1 MKKYIFLA
9 VSTCLLIGISFWI
22 PQMVL
27 SSYPEVKLIQ
37 LQTTYS
43 QDTVSVSGKIQEE
56 NQTEIT
62 TDFPL
67 VIDQVL
73 VKEGDVIEIGDCLA
87 TVDQPATK
95 DSLSSLS
102 DTIGQKIPQEFS
114 DRLSGLMDQEYGI
127 RIPSGIYATAKGVV
141 TAVNLQAHAISPIG
155 QPAVILSDLSV
166 LQVKAQA
173 GESQISDL
181 AVGQPAIVTGTA
193 LGDSSYSAV
202 ITEIAPTATTRM
214 NGMTTETVVDITL
227 AIEET
232 DDTLKPGYQVDVT
245 IVTGDANR
253 LMAPY
258 QSIGQDES
266 GQEYVYI
273 YQDGKAVRRNVTTGK
288 EEEDMVEIVSGVS
301 AGEWMITEQDK
312 ISGNEVSVFATKENE
327 G

>member
-1 MKKYIFLA
+1 
-9 VSTCLLIGISFWI
+9 
-22 PQMVL
+22 
-27 SSYPEVKLIQ
+27 
-37 LQTTYS
+37 
-43 QDTVSVSGKIQEE
+43 
-56 NQTEIT
+56 
-62 TDFPL
+62 
-67 VIDQVL
+67 
-73 VKEGDVIEIGDCLA
+73 
-87 TVDQPATK
+87 
-95 DSLSSLS
+95 
-102 DTIGQKIPQEFS
+102 
-114 DRLSGLMDQEYGI
+114 MDQEYGI
-127 RIPSGIYATAKGVV
+127 HIPSGIYATAKGVV

-155 QPAVILSDLSV
+155 QPAVILSVLSN

-173 GESQISDL
+173 GESQISGL
-181 AVGQPAIVTGTA
+181 TVGQPAIVTGTA

-288 EEEDMVEIVSGVS
+288 EEDMVEIVSGVS
-301 AGEWMITEQDK
+301 AGEWIVTEQDK
-312 ISGNEVSVFATKENE
+312 ISGNEVYVFATKENE
-327 G
+327 R